1 MRIVFDLLFLIF
13 NLSSVFNIRMYTDYK
28 NFQEKIFWPN
38 IYTFFLYN
46 LEKLI
51 YLLKYILY

>member
-13 NLSSVFNIRMYTDYK
+13 NLSSVFIIRMYTDYK
-28 NFQEKIFWPN
+28 NFQQKFFGRIF
-38 IYTFFLYN
+38 TLFFLYN